1 MVKTRRNQKKQRGGG
16 FFDLFTS
23 KPEPTGAPSAEENTK
38 PTVDEVP
45 AKTPE
50 QLVLEKQQLAFQE
63 KQAELKRKFA
73 EQRLLEPAQDNNA
86 QSAYITKSKML
97 SDELKA
103 QLEQEKQKRQL
114 TIMGGNRK
122 SKRKARKSRKSR
134 KSIKKSKNN
143 KR

>member
-23 KPEPTGAPSAEENTK
+23 KPEPTGSPSAEENTK

-86 QSAYITKSKML
+86 QSAYITKSKLL

-103 QLEQEKQKRQL
+103 QQKQERQL